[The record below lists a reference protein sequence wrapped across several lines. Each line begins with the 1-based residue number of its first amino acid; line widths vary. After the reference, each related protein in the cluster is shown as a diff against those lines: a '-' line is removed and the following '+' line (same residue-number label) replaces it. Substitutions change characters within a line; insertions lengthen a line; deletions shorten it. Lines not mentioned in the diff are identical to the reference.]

1 VSIPV
6 FVGPTLR
13 PKDIAAVLESEALC
27 LPPVAQGDV
36 YRVARARPRAIG
48 IIDGYFSGAPSVWHK
63 EILWALSQGIAVF
76 GSASMG
82 ALRAAELHRF
92 GMQGVGRIFEA
103 FRDGILEDDDEV
115 AVIHGPT
122 EVGYVSASEAMVNIR
137 ATLARAEDEGV
148 LSRYSRRTL
157 EAFAKS
163 QFFPRRNWS
172 EILESAQSQ
181 GVPAAEVIR
190 LRDWLPRGRVD
201 QKREDALAMLAMM
214 RDAPVQDD
222 APQRFRFEWTN
233 FWNQFVAQAEL
244 EPWSAKPSS
253 QPSYKAILEELR
265 LEGRDAY
272 ARVRDRALLRL
283 FANLEAKRRGL
294 EASAEAKHAA
304 LSRMRLALGLF
315 NRAALD
321 DWLFRNHV
329 DASSLDRLIEDEARA
344 ESAIGPTHSW
354 IDQHLLDELR
364 LSGAYERMAQRA
376 REKQKQLEAPAQDHV
391 EPTSIV
397 ANSTSLSLRLWF
409 FEQQLGRPIPDNID
423 AFVLELGF
431 AEVQDFDDALRR
443 EWSYSQLTLG

>member
-1 VSIPV
+1 MRQCKTMHRSASGSS
-6 FVGPTLR
+6 GPTFGTN
-13 PKDIAAVLESEALC
+13 SW
-27 LPPVAQGDV
+27 
-36 YRVARARPRAIG
+36 PR
-48 IIDGYFSGAPSVWHK
+48 
-63 EILWALSQGIAVF
+63 
-76 GSASMG
+76 
-82 ALRAAELHRF
+82 
-92 GMQGVGRIFEA
+92 
-103 FRDGILEDDDEV
+103 
-115 AVIHGPT
+115 
-122 EVGYVSASEAMVNIR
+122 
-137 ATLARAEDEGV
+137 
-148 LSRYSRRTL
+148 
-157 EAFAKS
+157 
-163 QFFPRRNWS
+163 
-172 EILESAQSQ
+172 
-181 GVPAAEVIR
+181 
-190 LRDWLPRGRVD
+190 
-201 QKREDALAMLAMM
+201 
-214 RDAPVQDD
+214 
-222 APQRFRFEWTN
+222 
-233 FWNQFVAQAEL
+233 
-244 EPWSAKPSS
+244 PSS
-253 QPSYKAILEELR
+253 SPGQPSHHHSLHTRRSWKNCAWKAGR
-265 LEGRDAY
+265 LCAGQ
-272 ARVRDRALLRL
+272 DRALLRL

-423 AFVLELGF
+423 AFVRELGF

-443 EWSYSQLTLG
+443 EWSYSQ